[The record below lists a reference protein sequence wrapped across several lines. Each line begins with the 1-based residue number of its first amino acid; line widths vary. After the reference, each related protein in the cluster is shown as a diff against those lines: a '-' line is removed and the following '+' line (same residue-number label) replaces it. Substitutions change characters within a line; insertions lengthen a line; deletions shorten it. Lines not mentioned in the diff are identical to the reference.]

1 MDEKVCYNIVFYFGD
16 RRKPTDN
23 YEKDRLFY
31 YKKQIE
37 YLSTIPH
44 NLSSIIFTINFRK
57 EDYHYV
63 SEIFAITPKQ
73 IGSAEVILSFRENFG
88 LSYGGWN
95 DTFKKYKDKYDY
107 YIFNEDDYFFIEPNW
122 DVYLV
127 NKYEKSENCGYLCVA
142 VRNPDYW
149 NNYKKH
155 AGHSTGIA
163 STENLLKVWDKF
175 NCLPHNNVD
184 VDFKNGESDKNYL
197 GAEKSQIMFSF
208 AFIELGMN
216 VLDIF
221 EDYRVPFNMTGI
233 DDYNIWK
240 LYWWNEK
247 SLIEP
252 AFLLFEP
259 YYSWFISS
267 DIEFSK
273 EFIYSTYE
281 EAWQC
286 YIEKKSLGDLRNG

>member
-1 MDEKVCYNIVFYFGD
+1 
-16 RRKPTDN
+16 
-23 YEKDRLFY
+23 
-31 YKKQIE
+31 
-37 YLSTIPH
+37 
-44 NLSSIIFTINFRK
+44 
-57 EDYHYV
+57 
-63 SEIFAITPKQ
+63 
-73 IGSAEVILSFRENFG
+73 
-88 LSYGGWN
+88 
-95 DTFKKYKDKYDY
+95 
-107 YIFNEDDYFFIEPNW
+107 
-122 DVYLV
+122 
-127 NKYEKSENCGYLCVA
+127 
-142 VRNPDYW
+142 
-149 NNYKKH
+149 
-155 AGHSTGIA
+155 
-163 STENLLKVWDKF
+163 
-175 NCLPHNNVD
+175 
-184 VDFKNGESDKNYL
+184 
-197 GAEKSQIMFSF
+197 MFSF

-240 LYWWNEK
+240 LYWWNKK